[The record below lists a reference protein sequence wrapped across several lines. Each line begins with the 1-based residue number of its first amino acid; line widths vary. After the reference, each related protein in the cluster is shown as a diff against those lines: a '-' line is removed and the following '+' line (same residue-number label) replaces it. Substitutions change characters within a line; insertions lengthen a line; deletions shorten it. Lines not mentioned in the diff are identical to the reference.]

1 MVDVQSRRH
10 RHIEASA
17 YPYLTRPGSS
27 LKAGSQSSIPDRI
40 FALAANI
47 NFPYS
52 QHLGPLNTVLVLP
65 TGKKERE
72 KINL

>member
-52 QHLGPLNTVLVLP
+52 TSRAFEYSPSSPDRQERA
-65 TGKKERE
+65 GKD
-72 KINL
+72 